1 MSDELDKHDKH
12 DRLGEPAKPLY
23 VHREIIW
30 FDELDM
36 LGVLHNARYAIHVER
51 AMTAWYHSLADIDPS
66 DALVVVKQ
74 YDIEFARPFTVERGE
89 LVVEITLQRRG
100 RTSAVFTF
108 RCLSHPHGD
117 GDAAPETVHAWGT
130 RAIVKVSPEDLRP
143 SPWSDRFLT
152 DL

>member
-1 MSDELDKHDKH
+1 MSDELDKSD
-12 DRLGEPAKPLY
+12 GSGKPLY

-51 AMTAWYHSLADIDPS
+51 AMTAWYHSLADLDPS
-66 DALVVVKQ
+66 DPLVVVKQ

-89 LVVEITLQRRG
+89 LVVEVTLERRG

-108 RCLSHPHGD
+108 RCLSYPD
-117 GDAAPETVHAWGT
+117 GDAASATVHAWGT

-143 SPWSDRFLT
+143 SPWSERFLA